1 MTNPIDQ
8 IRPHGGAASEATKIE
23 QARAVAEVAAAI
35 QVAQQFPRSAEIV
48 RAEMRELC
56 GSYDVASEAFYAV
69 PNRGSGMSVHLAR
82 ELARIFRNID
92 YGVRELSRDSVNGQS
107 EIQAWAWD
115 QQANTRT
122 TRSFIQPHA
131 KSTRKGQVPLVD
143 LNDIYL
149 SNQNTGAKAVR
160 ECIFGVLPGW
170 LKAEATKLLN
180 ETLERGNGQSIEQ
193 RREQAVGAFTSLRV
207 TAAQLE
213 QRVKRKYDQWQP
225 EDIAELERVYMAVTR
240 DGIAITEFF
249 PQEPVQLPQAAA
261 QDPA

>member
-1 MTNPIDQ
+1 MANPIDQ
-8 IRPHGGAASEATKIE
+8 FRPASEATKIE
-23 QARAVAEVAAAI
+23 QTRAVAEVSAAI
-35 QVAQQFPRSAEIV
+35 QVAQQFPRSADVV
-48 RAEMRELC
+48 RTEMRELC
-56 GSYDVASEAFYAV
+56 TSYDVAAEAFYAV

-82 ELARIFRNID
+82 ELARIYRNID
-92 YGVRELSRDSVNGQS
+92 YGVRELSRDTVNGQS
-107 EIQAWAWD
+107 EVQAWAWD

-131 KSTRKGQVPLVD
+131 KSTRSGQIPITD

-193 RREQAVGAFTSLRV
+193 RRDEAVAAFAPLRI

-213 QRVKRKYDQWQP
+213 KRVQRAYSDWQP
-225 EDIAELERVYMAVTR
+225 EHIAELERIYMAVTR
-240 DGIAITEFF
+240 DGIAVTEFF
-249 PQEPVQLPQAAA
+249 TQETVQLPESE
-261 QDPA
+261 PRNE

>member
-1 MTNPIDQ
+1 MENPLDQ
-8 IRPHGGAASEATKIE
+8 VRQPAAAGSEATKIE

-35 QVAQQFPRSAEIV
+35 QVAQQFPRNADAV
-48 RAEMRELC
+48 RAEMQELC
-56 GSYDVASEAFYAV
+56 TSYDVASEAFYAV

-82 ELARIFRNID
+82 ELARIYRNID
-92 YGVRELSRDSVNGQS
+92 YGVRELSRDSINGQS
-107 EIQAWAWD
+107 EVQAWAWD

-131 KSTRKGQVPLVD
+131 KSTRKGQVAITD

-170 LKAEATKLLN
+170 LKAEATRLLN

-193 RREQAVGAFTSLRV
+193 RREEAVAAFVPLRI

-213 QRVKRKYDQWQP
+213 QRVKRKYDEWQP
-225 EDIAELERVYMAVTR
+225 ENIAELERIYMAVTR
-240 DGIAITEFF
+240 DGISVTEFF
-249 PQEPVQLPQAAA
+249 PQETVQLPPSASQRE
-261 QDPA
+261 